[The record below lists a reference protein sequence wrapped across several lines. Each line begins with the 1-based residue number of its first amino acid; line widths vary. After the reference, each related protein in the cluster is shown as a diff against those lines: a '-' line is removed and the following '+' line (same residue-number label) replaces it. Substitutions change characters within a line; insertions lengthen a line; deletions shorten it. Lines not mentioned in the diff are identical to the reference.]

1 MVDFT
6 VAIPTYNGAARLP
19 QLIEK
24 LRSQVGT
31 EHFSWNI
38 LVVDNNSSDH
48 TAELIK
54 RYQEVQPFSTSEST
68 SKSSN
73 TAQTSALEIP
83 IHYAFERQQG
93 AAFARVKAMAIATS
107 PWVGFLDDDVIP
119 DANWV
124 AAAYAFGL
132 SHPQAG
138 AYGGQIHGAFEV
150 EPPEN
155 FNRIK
160 SFLAIR
166 ERGPKAHLYDP
177 DTLSLPP
184 SAAWVVRAQA
194 WHENVSSEPKLGG
207 RAHGSMVQGDDYEPL
222 LHLHKANWE
231 IWYNPEMHVHH
242 QIPKG
247 RLERSY
253 LMPLSRGCG
262 LCICQ
267 LRMINTNSWQRPWVW
282 SKLVLSN
289 LRRVIVHWFTY
300 RNQLDTDLV
309 AACEM
314 EFFWGSFI
322 SPFYYLKTRLLP
334 IKTDSKKAKALTP
347 A

>member
-6 VAIPTYNGAARLP
+6 VAIPTYNGANKLP
-19 QLIEK
+19 ELLDN
-24 LRSQVGT
+24 LRSQAGT
-31 EHFSWNI
+31 EHFSWDI
-38 LVVDNNSSDH
+38 VVIDNNSSDD
-48 TAELIK
+48 TAELVK
-54 RYQEVQPFSTSEST
+54 RYEIA
-68 SKSSN
+68 
-73 TAQTSALEIP
+73 TAGSAIP
-83 IHYAFERQQG
+83 IHYGFERQQG
-93 AAFARVKAMAIATS
+93 AAFARVRAMAIATS
-107 PWVGFLDDDVIP
+107 EWVGFLDDDVIP
-119 DANWV
+119 DAHWV
-124 AAAYAFGL
+124 AAAYAFGAN
-132 SHPQAG
+132 HPQAG

-166 ERGPKAHLYDP
+166 ERGPKAHLYNP
-177 DTLSLPP
+177 ETLSLPP
-184 SAAWVVRAQA
+184 SAAWVIRAQA
-194 WHENVSSEPKLGG
+194 WHENVSSQPKLGG

-222 LHLHKANWE
+222 MHLHKAHWE
-231 IWYNPEMHVHH
+231 IWYNPDMHVHH

-267 LRMINTNSWQRPWVW
+267 LRMINAASWQRPWIW
-282 SKLVLSN
+282 TKLVLSN
-289 LRRVIVHWFTY
+289 LRRVIVHWLTY
-300 RNQLDTDLV
+300 RNQLQTDLV

-314 EFFWGSFI
+314 EFFLGSFI
-322 SPFYYLKTRLLP
+322 SPFYYLKMRLSPPNAAL
-334 IKTDSKKAKALTP
+334 KKANGLTP

>member
-1 MVDFT
+1 MIDFT
-6 VAIPTYNGAARLP
+6 VAIPTYNGAQRLP
-19 QLIEK
+19 QLLNRLKE
-24 LRSQVGT
+24 QTGT

-48 TAELIK
+48 TAALVES
-54 RYQEVQPFSTSEST
+54 YQTE
-68 SKSSN
+68 
-73 TAQTSALEIP
+73 ALEPAISV
-83 IHYAFERQQG
+83 HYAFEQRQG

-107 PWVGFLDDDVIP
+107 QWASKWVGFLDDDVIP

-124 AAAYAFGL
+124 AAAYAFGEN
-132 SHPQAG
+132 HPQAG

-155 FNRIK
+155 FSRIQ

-166 ERGPKAHLYDP
+166 ERGAKAQLYNP
-177 DTLSLPP
+177 DSLSLPP
-184 SAAWVVRAQA
+184 SAAWVIRAQA
-194 WHENVSSEPKLGG
+194 WHENVSSRPKLGG

-231 IWYNPEMHVHH
+231 IWYAPEMHVHH
-242 QIPKG
+242 QIPKS

-267 LRMINTNSWQRPWVW
+267 LRMINAAGWQRPGIWL
-282 SKLVLSN
+282 KLVLSN
-289 LRRVIVHWFTY
+289 LRRVVSHWLRY
-300 RNQLDTDLV
+300 RTRIDDDLV

-314 EFFWGSFI
+314 EFFLGSFL
-322 SPFYYLKTRLLP
+322 SPFYYLRQQLF
-334 IKTDSKKAKALTP
+334 AKAPPLPKDNDATP
-347 A
+347 AT